1 MRAMARGGAWLLLTM
16 TVGLILV
23 ILFGSPL
30 AASSS
35 NSPNDLPGTSY
46 EKKPGPWGITP
57 VRVRV

>member
-1 MRAMARGGAWLLLTM
+1 MKGVARATAWAVVTM

-35 NSPNDLPGTSY
+35 SPNDLPGSSH
-46 EKKPGPWGITP
+46 KKETGPWVYPP
-57 VRVRV
+57 VMVGV